1 LLDPTIVGVLEKGER
16 EVSRIRN
23 RGARRALLSL
33 VAMTMLVALAPA
45 AARAGSAAPST
56 TYAFPSATSSVV
68 ASVGFI
74 DATQVG
80 YFWSVSR
87 GDSVTETFSGP
98 ASITQ
103 VGLKVSVPTNALN
116 SGAYV
121 AWSLEINGTPVARF
135 KVPQGFVG
143 AKKLFKTFSAITGPT
158 YTVKLRVT
166 NEVAPGQGSIT
177 LVYAGTQP
185 HILLLQ

>member
-1 LLDPTIVGVLEKGER
+1 M
-16 EVSRIRN
+16 SRIRN
-23 RGARRALLSL
+23 RGARPGLLAL
-33 VAMTMLVALAPA
+33 VAMTMLVALAPT
-45 AARAGSAAPST
+45 AARAGSAAPT
-56 TYAFPSATSSVV
+56 ATYAFPSATSTVV
-68 ASVGFI
+68 GSVGFI

-103 VGLKVSVPTNALN
+103 VGLRVSVPTNALN

-121 AWSLEINGTPVARF
+121 AWSLEINGIPVARF
-135 KVPQGFVG
+135 KVPQGFIG
-143 AKKLFKTFSAITGPT
+143 TKSLRKTFPAITGPS

-166 NEVAPGQGSIT
+166 NEVAAGQGSIT

-185 HILLLQ
+185 HVLQLT